1 MRDEV
6 PDGWKRACSRRRYML
21 SSERSGLEYAMGIG
35 GGGGGGGVDRVG
47 KVGDEWR
54 ELMEGRRRCC
64 LMLMLRSGDLRRM
77 QKASAKRNIRT
88 AQPPMMLP
96 TRMLV
101 LVEGEFAEVLEVLA
115 FGTPINGGVFVGDG
129 VEVVSGMVELVKLV
143 KLTELV
149 ALRGVVLIMDVSRVL
164 EPNGG
169 AMYIMLEVV
178 DGDSAVED
186 GWVSIGIDSDVIG
199 LRVGAKVSI
208 EDVEDVVGSALSLE
222 SQVDIL
228 VKTDKVGVDKVP
240 LGALDVTLPGKVNT
254 QVGRN
259 VSVWIAVIVTTG

>member
-21 SSERSGLEYAMGIG
+21 SSERSGLAYAAMGIG
-35 GGGGGGGVDRVG
+35 GGGGGGGVDMVG

-64 LMLMLRSGDLRRM
+64 LMLLPRSGDLRRM

-101 LVEGEFAEVLEVLA
+101 LVEDEFAEALEVLA
-115 FGTPINGGVFVGDG
+115 FVTPINGGVFVGDG
-129 VEVVSGMVELVKLV
+129 VEVVSGMAELVKLV
-143 KLTELV
+143 KLVRLAELV
-149 ALRGVVLIMDVSRVL
+149 ALRGVVVTMDVSRVL

-169 AMYIMLEVV
+169 AMYMMLEVV

-199 LRVGAKVSI
+199 LRVGAKVSM
-208 EDVEDVVGSALSLE
+208 EDVVDVVGSALSLE

-240 LGALDVTLPGKVNT
+240 LGTLDVTLPGKVNT
-254 QVGRN
+254 QVGRT
-259 VSVWIAVIVTTG
+259 VSV